1 MVIERCLLSSLWAG
15 FLALQH
21 HSTTTRALTPGPV
34 KGSGGARVCVCSVAS
49 LMSDSLRPCG
59 LQPAKLLYPWDSPGK
74 NFIGVDYPGDLP
86 NSGIETMSLT
96 SPALAGGFFTTS
108 TTWEALAENRCFIC

>member
-74 NFIGVDYPGDLP
+74 NTGMVSMPL
-86 NSGIETMSLT
+86 SRVS
-96 SPALAGGFFTTS
+96 SQ
-108 TTWEALAENRCFIC
+108 